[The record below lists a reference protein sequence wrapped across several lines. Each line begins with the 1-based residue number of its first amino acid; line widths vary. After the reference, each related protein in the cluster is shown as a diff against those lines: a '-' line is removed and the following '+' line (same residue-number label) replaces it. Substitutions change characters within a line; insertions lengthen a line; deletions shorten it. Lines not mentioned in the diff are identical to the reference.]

1 MGINHG
7 VHPGALNKCL
17 AGGIYQQ
24 STLGRSWT
32 FTNQGSLKTW
42 ALISWCCLTW
52 NQTEVHPDFFGNTIQ
67 KVPSDHPLIWLFKH
81 DSTNGP
87 VQWPHA
93 SVQRFPG
100 LRPLLH
106 RVFHGVYPTWSER
119 IALQR
124 FYGVLWWSPLLW
136 TMVWQ
141 SVVIPPLQLIH
152 WALYLLLVI
161 DHSYIHQ
168 ANFRVFLGDIPMFRR
183 THFQSKTMNSQ
194 LLHLL
199 LLLHQE
205 SSLFQATNL
214 AFLGEHPILWLRF
227 LPGDCG
233 QGHSDHPS
241 PPQGRR
247 RSRLSAPCSCPGC
260 RRKQW
265 WFCLG
270 CFEGISAHIRLYIY
284 IST

>member
-1 MGINHG
+1 MLLDLKSDW
-7 VHPGALNKCL
+7 GASGFAETRFKK
-17 AGGIYQQ
+17 YQ
-24 STLGRSWT
+24 
-32 FTNQGSLKTW
+32 
-42 ALISWCCLTW
+42 
-52 NQTEVHPDFFGNTIQ
+52 
-67 KVPSDHPLIWLFKH
+67 DHPLIWLFKH
-81 DSTNGP
+81 DSTHGP

-106 RVFHGVYPTWSER
+106 RVFHGVYPTWSEW

-152 WALYLLLVI
+152 WALYVLLAI

-168 ANFRVFLGDIPMFRR
+168 ANFRAFLGDIPMFRR
-183 THFQSKTMNSQ
+183 THFQSKTMHSQ
-194 LLHLL
+194 LL
-199 LLLHQE
+199 LLLLLQE

-214 AFLGEHPILWLRF
+214 AFLGEHPILRLRF

-247 RSRLSAPCSCPGC
+247 RSRLSAPCSCPDPMEAMVILFGMF
-260 RRKQW
+260 W
-265 WFCLG
+265 G
-270 CFEGISAHIRLYIY
+270 N
-284 IST
+284 ISTYTSIYLHI

>member
-1 MGINHG
+1 
-7 VHPGALNKCL
+7 
-17 AGGIYQQ
+17 
-24 STLGRSWT
+24 
-32 FTNQGSLKTW
+32 
-42 ALISWCCLTW
+42 
-52 NQTEVHPDFFGNTIQ
+52 
-67 KVPSDHPLIWLFKH
+67 
-81 DSTNGP
+81 
-87 VQWPHA
+87 
-93 SVQRFPG
+93 
-100 LRPLLH
+100 
-106 RVFHGVYPTWSER
+106 
-119 IALQR
+119 
-124 FYGVLWWSPLLW
+124 
-136 TMVWQ
+136 MVWQ

-284 IST
+284 IYIYIIYLHIYIYIYIYLSIYLLIYFHDVFVYVFILSFGKNFQWNPGRHQGNIQTEVNSPVCFSGYPFFRLAHALCLWPQLEIGIKTACQLQHAR